1 MPKQPIKLILRDI
14 SVNGRYIL
22 QMACLPFILKI
33 IADVNKFPY
42 FTYYGG
48 SFDYIIL
55 ASAIVAAIGVRFI
68 LLLLFHKESI

>member
-1 MPKQPIKLILRDI
+1 
-14 SVNGRYIL
+14 
-22 QMACLPFILKI
+22 MACLPFILKI